1 MSSCLVWKFSCFLKP
16 KNIDRNQIKIC
27 RLENAKHLGV
37 RMIELFAEE
46 QCGSFK
52 NDFLYTLV
60 INLISTVITLSC
72 SQQGF

>member
-37 RMIELFAEE
+37 RMIKLFAEE
-46 QCGSFK
+46 QCGLF
-52 NDFLYTLV
+52 
-60 INLISTVITLSC
+60 
-72 SQQGF
+72 